1 MTDDTK
7 ALIAEAHL
15 SWNGFNVSGD
25 RKSID
30 EVTRLV
36 QTDGTNDALR
46 ARIRALTT
54 ALTEAEARAERR
66 YAVLKA
72 VEWIASDDWD
82 FCPVCAR
89 TQQSGHEAD
98 CALAAAL
105 IPPPAGE
112 KPHQEEPAR

>member
-1 MTDDTK
+1 MSDDTK
-7 ALIAEAHL
+7 ALIAEAQQLPCELYAIDKDRSPAAHL
-15 SWNGFNVSGD
+15 ARRMGVTLLNV
-25 RKSID
+25 
-30 EVTRLV
+30 
-36 QTDGTNDALR
+36 A
-46 ARIRALTT
+46 T

-105 IPPPAGE
+105 LPPPAGE
-112 KPHQEEPAR
+112 KPQQKEDGDE